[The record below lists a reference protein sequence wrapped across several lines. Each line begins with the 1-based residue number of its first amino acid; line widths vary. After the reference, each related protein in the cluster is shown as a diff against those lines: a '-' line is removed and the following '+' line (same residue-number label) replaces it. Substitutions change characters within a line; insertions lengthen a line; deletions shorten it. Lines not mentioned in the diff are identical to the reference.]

1 MVVDID
7 LRNANIAIGVGLTVL
22 ISGCVLFRNAGDYAL
37 ELVAL
42 AVLVAT
48 FGTLTLLYV
57 REDRREERAKRD
69 Q

>member
-1 MVVDID
+1 MVAEMD
-7 LRNANIAIGVGLTVL
+7 LRNANIAIGVGGIVL
-22 ISGCVLFRNAGDYAL
+22 ISGCLLFGDAGDYAL

-42 AVLVAT
+42 AMLIAT
-48 FGTLTLLYV
+48 FGTLTFLYV